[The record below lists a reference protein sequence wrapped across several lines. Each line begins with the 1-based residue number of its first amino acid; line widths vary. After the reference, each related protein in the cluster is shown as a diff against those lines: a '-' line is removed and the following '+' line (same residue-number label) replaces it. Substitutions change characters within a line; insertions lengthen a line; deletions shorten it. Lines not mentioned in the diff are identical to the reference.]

1 MIPNSLILIV
11 LILVVVLFF
20 WGTYKTLKTGDRRYA
35 FALLPFIVLL
45 FVMFFI

>member
-1 MIPNSLILIV
+1 MSNIVILILFILIV
-11 LILVVVLFF
+11 GLFF
-20 WGTYKTLKTGDRRYA
+20 WGTYKTVKTGDRRYA

>member
-1 MIPNSLILIV
+1 MSNLVILLI
-11 LILVVVLFF
+11 ILSVIVLFF

-35 FALLPFIVLL
+35 FALLPFIVVL